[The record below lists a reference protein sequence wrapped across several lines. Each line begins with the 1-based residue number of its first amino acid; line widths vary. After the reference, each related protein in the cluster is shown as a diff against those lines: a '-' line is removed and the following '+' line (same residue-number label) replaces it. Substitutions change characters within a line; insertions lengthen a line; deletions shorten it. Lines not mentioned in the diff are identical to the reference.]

1 MYKEYFKRFSLCL
14 LGLMLYGLGNTM
26 GVKAG
31 EAGTNAWSSL
41 SLGVANISGLSF
53 GTATLLISAVVITID
68 ILGKGELGCGM
79 ILNTLFIPVFSDM
92 FLAIFS
98 GIPNASNMFGGVI
111 LTLLAQVVIA
121 FATVLYLLP
130 CLGAGPRDTLLV
142 IIGRKIPKAPIGA
155 VKFGIEMCVLL
166 VGFLLG
172 APFGLG
178 TVLILILQASIFQ
191 SVCKLCRFEIRSVKH
206 ESIATTFKRL
216 MGH

>member
-1 MYKEYFKRFSLCL
+1 M
-14 LGLMLYGLGNTM
+14 
-26 GVKAG
+26 
-31 EAGTNAWSSL
+31 
-41 SLGVANISGLSF
+41 
-53 GTATLLISAVVITID
+53 
-68 ILGKGELGCGM
+68 
-79 ILNTLFIPVFSDM
+79 
-92 FLAIFS
+92 
-98 GIPNASNMFGGVI
+98 
-111 LTLLAQVVIA
+111 LAQVVIA

-206 ESIATTFKRL
+206 ESIAITVKRL